1 MNEHPRVQT
10 MRALKAMQHDLR
22 PLNAPRPLRMQADAH
37 GHIVG
42 VWREG
47 RLTPRRIASVQD
59 HWRIDDEWWREH
71 AIVREYYEL
80 LLDDGTLLVAYHDL
94 LQDAWFEQRR

>member
-1 MNEHPRVQT
+1 MNEHPRDQT
-10 MRALKAMQHDLR
+10 MRALKALPHDLR
-22 PLNAPRPLRMQADAH
+22 PLNAPQPLRMQTDAH

-42 VWREG
+42 VWRHG
-47 RLTPRRIASVQD
+47 RLTPRRITSVQD

-80 LLDDGTLLVAYHDL
+80 LLDDGTLLVVYHDL
-94 LQDAWFEQRR
+94 LNDAWFEQRR